1 MTLPPKGSTGSLG
14 RTSSIAIN
22 NNNRPFILSLK
33 ANRVIVTAGDILC
46 VNVTYSADLTAINT
60 INGEEL
66 FMEQSP
72 QFTPY
77 IPYSNRSLSNPLEMI
92 LVLNIASN
100 TSSTPT
106 LTPLALYLTSI
117 QGPVVSFCQT
127 ILISDPNGLVR
138 ITRINPFEFLN
149 TALLALNIQNRDFA
163 APEVPINRLNTDVS
177 TVDNTIP
184 YVLSVTSPNISAPF
198 PFGVGDVIDIFV
210 TMSHTVIVDSTEAP
224 PSLRLLLLDETRA
237 NATYLNI
244 IPQHP
249 GTFMPGNYILCFLLI
264 FIKGWICEIVLI
276 EINIIIIQ
284 EDQGQ
289 AFSFI
294 LNMK

>member
-22 NNNRPFILSLK
+22 NNNRPFILSLI
-33 ANRVIVTAGDILC
+33 ADRVVATAGDILC

-72 QFTPY
+72 LFTPY
-77 IPYSNRSLSNPLEMI
+77 IPYSNRSLSNTSEMI
-92 LVLNIASN
+92 LLLNIAASH
-100 TSSTPT
+100 TSTAPT

-138 ITRINPFEFLN
+138 ITRINPFEFVN

-210 TMSHTVIVDSTEAP
+210 TMSHTVVVDSTEAP

-237 NATYLNI
+237 HATYLNI

-249 GTFMPGNYILCFLLI
+249 GTSFDFLL
-264 FIKGWICEIVLI
+264 
-276 EINIIIIQ
+276 
-284 EDQGQ
+284 
-289 AFSFI
+289 
-294 LNMK
+294 